1 MAADIGFLRTEERV
15 NIWLPHVRYGKEA
28 GCKRFMEAVLW
39 MARVVLL
46 CHVQARVIVI
56 LRGVDGEELLGVNPE

>member
-1 MAADIGFLRTEERV
+1 LAFYGQKRESIYGYPTL
-15 NIWLPHVRYGKEA
+15 RYGKEA

-46 CHVQARVIVI
+46 CHVQARVIVM